1 MSAYVVFTREQTS
14 DSEQLVQY
22 AEKAPLAREGRELTA
37 LAFYGQLE
45 VLEGNE
51 IEGAVI
57 LRFPDMAAARDWY
70 NSPVSQ
76 EALQHRLKGA
86 NYRAFIIEGVEDAI

>member
-1 MSAYVVFTREQTS
+1 
-14 DSEQLVQY
+14 
-22 AEKAPLAREGRELTA
+22 
-37 LAFYGQLE
+37 

-70 NSPVSQ
+70 NSPVYQ

>member
-1 MSAYVVFTREQTS
+1 MSAYVVFTREQTT
-14 DSEQLVQY
+14 DSEQLAQY
-22 AEKAPLAREGRELTA
+22 AEKAPLAREGRELIA

-45 VLEGNE
+45 VLEGSE

-70 NSPVSQ
+70 HSPAYQ

-86 NYRAFIIEGVEDAI
+86 TYRVFMIEGIEQAL

>member
-1 MSAYVVFTREQTS
+1 M
-14 DSEQLVQY
+14 
-22 AEKAPLAREGRELTA
+22 
-37 LAFYGQLE
+37 AFYGQLE

-57 LRFPDMAAARDWY
+57 LRFPDMAAERDWY
-70 NSPVSQ
+70 HSPIYQ

>member
-1 MSAYVVFTREQTS
+1 MVFN
-14 DSEQLVQY
+14 
-22 AEKAPLAREGRELTA
+22 
-37 LAFYGQLE
+37 GQLE

-70 NSPVSQ
+70 HSPAYQ

-86 NYRAFIIEGVEDAI
+86 TYRVFMIEGIEEAL

>member
-22 AEKAPLAREGRELTA
+22 AGKAPLAREGRELTA

-70 NSPVSQ
+70 HSPAYQ

-86 NYRAFIIEGVEDAI
+86 SYRVFMIEGIEEAL

>member
-1 MSAYVVFTREQTS
+1 MSAYVVFTREQTT
-14 DSEQLVQY
+14 DAEELAQY
-22 AEKAPLAREGRELTA
+22 AQKAPLAREGRELTP

-57 LRFPDMAAARDWY
+57 LRFPDWY
-70 NSPVSQ
+70 NSPVYQ